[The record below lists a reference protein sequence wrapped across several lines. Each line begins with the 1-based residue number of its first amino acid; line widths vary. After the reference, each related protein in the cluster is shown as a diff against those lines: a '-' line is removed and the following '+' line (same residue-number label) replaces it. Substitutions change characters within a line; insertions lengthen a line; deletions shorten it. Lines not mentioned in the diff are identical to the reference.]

1 MAVSNANY
9 EFVNVDVGRNGRMS
23 DAGVWGSSKLC
34 AAMEGKTANIP
45 PPKQLPDSTKTLPH
59 FMVGDDAFPQA
70 SYTMKPFPFRDQNEE
85 QRIYSYRLSRAR
97 RVIENSFGILCSKFR
112 VFQKPIALH
121 PDKVENVVLACVVLH
136 NMMRRDYS
144 EHYIQPGLADE
155 ENVTAGRV
163 IAGSWRD
170 VHQSMGLH
178 HTGKRNLLNL
188 HGILQQ

>member
-1 MAVSNANY
+1 
-9 EFVNVDVGRNGRMS
+9 
-23 DAGVWGSSKLC
+23 
-34 AAMEGKTANIP
+34 
-45 PPKQLPDSTKTLPH
+45 
-59 FMVGDDAFPQA
+59 
-70 SYTMKPFPFRDQNEE
+70 MKPFPFRDQNEE

-97 RVIENSFGILCSKFR
+97 RVIENSFGILCSKFL

-170 VHQSMGLH
+170 VHQPMDITQADQRIKMQKKFVKSSWNTSTMKVPCRGSVECAV
-178 HTGKRNLLNL
+178 
-188 HGILQQ
+188 